1 VTLEEKIQWVNAP
14 PRWMYEFDLGDGVKT
29 PLLTEELRSIHQTRE
44 QLIVPAIHEIF
55 PEGLDGK
62 HCLDVAC
69 NEGYFSHV
77 LYKMGGLVKG
87 IDIREANVA
96 RARRIRQILDYEP
109 QRLNFEVQDLFDLA
123 NGAQSF
129 DLILFLGILYHL
141 ENPIGALRLVHKRAR
156 RAVILETQL
165 TRQAAPIVSGWGQTG
180 VTLELEAS
188 LALYQET
195 DAETNRLASKNCVS
209 FIPNVAAVR
218 QMLLSA
224 GFTTVRQL
232 PAAEG
237 LNFQYVQNDRAVF
250 VQFYRAS

>member
-1 VTLEEKIQWVNAP
+1 
-14 PRWMYEFDLGDGVKT
+14 
-29 PLLTEELRSIHQTRE
+29 
-44 QLIVPAIHEIF
+44 
-55 PEGLDGK
+55 
-62 HCLDVAC
+62 
-69 NEGYFSHV
+69 
-77 LYKMGGLVKG
+77 MGGLVKG

-195 DAETNRLASKNCVS
+195 DAETNRRASKNCVS

-232 PAAEG
+232 PAAKG

-250 VQFYRAS
+250 VQFYRASKDGGVRRLRLLRLIGLPLRLSLSLTGPGFLTRCSSLTLLLPRKDLQWFLSQYHENHE